1 MFVVVTATVILVAAL
16 IMCMRM
22 AGAVSMLM
30 GMVVTMVVVVIATIA
45 LATALVMGVGVGCT
59 VCMLVS
65 MVVTVRMVVV
75 ATIALAAALTMV
87 VSVCSVRRDRDHAH
101 GCNRRA
107 RGHGRVLLQRRG
119 LCGGFCR
126 HRGYAYQQ
134 VWRERRGRGA
144 LPWCRLSLGLHHQT
158 ASVLRVAAGK
168 ALLFQQGGNR
178 R

>member
-1 MFVVVTATVILVAAL
+1 MQNRIVFQKENLGYLYVTNKRKLCINVY
-16 IMCMRM
+16 
-22 AGAVSMLM
+22 
-30 GMVVTMVVVVIATIA
+30 
-45 LATALVMGVGVGCT
+45 
-59 VCMLVS
+59 
-65 MVVTVRMVVV
+65 
-75 ATIALAAALTMV
+75 
-87 VSVCSVRRDRDHAH
+87 VRRDRDHAH